1 MPESGRAPTDR
12 AREKLFSRRGWR
24 LLLAAAL
31 QPTLVALQTA
41 WNTLKSKDLAV
52 LNARLKKAHQP
63 AIDLSQG
70 RQGV

>member
-1 MPESGRAPTDR
+1 M
-12 AREKLFSRRGWR
+12 
-24 LLLAAAL
+24 AAAL